1 VSGVTVRTSR
11 LLLVGA
17 PAVLLVAVVTY
28 ALISSGHGGNP
39 VGRVLPSSPSH
50 SLSPSTSPS
59 PPTDDSVSGAAPQT
73 DAPLPAA
80 ADGLAPVVSRI
91 PTTQPVIFLGIDDGI
106 VKDPRVQQLIVSKRL
121 PVTLFLT
128 VNFVKNDYAYFKP
141 MIDAGA
147 TVEDH
152 TISHPNLK
160 TLPYAAQKQ
169 QFCETADAFAQAYG
183 RRPLLGRPPFG
194 NFNRDT
200 QRAAHDCGL
209 KYLVNWHVNVRNNGI
224 LYQQGHQLLPGDVL
238 LMHFRTTLYGDL
250 QVVLKQCAQQGL
262 KIAKLENYLL

>member
-1 VSGVTVRTSR
+1 VNRR
-11 LLLVGA
+11 LLLLLA
-17 PAVLLVAVVTY
+17 IPAVLVVGAVAYAVT
-28 ALISSGHGGNP
+28 SSGGGGNP

-50 SLSPSTSPS
+50 SLSPSASPS
-59 PPTDDSVSGAAPQT
+59 PATDDSVSGAAPQT

-80 ADGLAPVVSRI
+80 AEGLAPVVSRI

-106 VKDPRVQQLIVSKRL
+106 VKDPKVQQLIVSKRL

-128 VNFVKNDYAYFKP
+128 LNFVKNDYAYFKP

-152 TISHPNLK
+152 TVSHPNLK
-160 TLPYAAQKQ
+160 TLSYAAQKQ
-169 QFCETADAFAQAYG
+169 QFCPTADAYAQAFG

-224 LYQQGHQLLPGDVL
+224 LYQEGNKLLPGDIL
-238 LMHFRTTLYGDL
+238 LLHFRTTLYGDL
-250 QVVLKQCAQQGL
+250 QVVLNQCAKQGL
-262 KIAKLENYLL
+262 KIAKLEDYLL